1 MQNNVYFLF
10 QSVPNVQLFT
20 IYLGQ
25 HFFCLF
31 EDGVITLSMREHFSG
46 LDFAVKRAFQQWSG
60 DLPAQYTGN
69 VTVGLRINLHLLQQR
84 LPSLE
89 HTTWARWPEPN
100 KHRKRFCD
108 KMIQH

>member
-1 MQNNVYFLF
+1 MGY
-10 QSVPNVQLFT
+10 VPRKKIFSN
-20 IYLGQ
+20 YLGQ

-31 EDGVITLSMREHFSG
+31 EDGVIALSMREHFSG
-46 LDFAVKRAFQQWSG
+46 LDFAVKRAFQQRSG

-89 HTTWARWPEPN
+89 HTAWARWPEQTV
-100 KHRKRFCD
+100 KT
-108 KMIQH
+108 IL